1 MNTFAALDFET
12 ANQYRSSVCSRGMV
26 CVLYCLIVKLCVC
39 LSIAIDLREEPWGDR
54 HFAIVDPNGIG
65 IDIVTYSAPE

>member
-1 MNTFAALDFET
+1 
-12 ANQYRSSVCSRGMV
+12 
-26 CVLYCLIVKLCVC
+26 VKLYTR

-54 HFAIVDPNGIG
+54 HFAIVDPNDIG